1 MADKSEWTDKTGFWR
16 VKKDKLL
23 AAFAEGVAS
32 GDYEKIPYSRWREL
46 SRAKNPYFIIFKSHD
61 GNNEFC
67 GIKTI
72 YEIYFT
78 GADGNENC
86 YEVLAGD
93 CSLGSFLTWNFYS
106 PDLSYDYDEEESNEM
121 PDTYNDQFNYR
132 TYLNNISTSDYTTA
146 TQRYDTTTTT
156 GITPDADNRYS
167 NTITTESPYSLGD
180 SWVAIHN
187 DMLKE
192 NDVRKICEDVLNKK
206 ENDLHKICEGILNEK
221 KKEKNTMDTS
231 KIFNFDFGPVSGSQ
245 FRMSPYGLAV
255 RTQANGWVAFNAA
268 NGELMDVD
276 VINFDLSKMIYKMPV
291 AQSAI
296 AAGDILIHGGK
307 PVFVRNANTNDGT
320 VNVIDYSTAS
330 VMDILPVKS
339 PFGFNFFTKVVCFVD
354 MNGASAASPDNP
366 FGGLL
371 PFLMLGEGKD
381 FDPMMLMLMG
391 GNMNFASNPMMMYF
405 MLNSNSDGK
414 DNSNLLPLFLM
425 MNSGNMPSG
434 NAGPATI

>member
-1 MADKSEWTDKTGFWR
+1 MANKSEWTDKTSFWR

-32 GDYEKIPYSRWREL
+32 GDYEKISYTRWREL
-46 SRAKNPYFIIFKSHD
+46 SRAKNSYVIIAKSHSGD
-61 GNNEFC
+61 NDFC

-72 YEIYFT
+72 YKIYFIDT
-78 GADGNENC
+78 DGNENC
-86 YEVLAGD
+86 YEVSAGD

-121 PDTYNDQFNYR
+121 PDTYNDQCNYR
-132 TYLNNISTSDYTTA
+132 TYINNISASDYTTA

-156 GITPDADNRYS
+156 GTTPDGDNRYS
-167 NTITTESPYSLGD
+167 NIITTESPYSLGD
-180 SWVAIHN
+180 SWVAIN
-187 DMLKE
+187 NETLKE
-192 NDVRKICEDVLNKK
+192 KDVRKICED
-206 ENDLHKICEGILNEK
+206 IINEK
-221 KKEKNTMDTS
+221 KKEKTTMDTS

-339 PFGFNFFTKVVCFVD
+339 PFGFNFFTKVVCLVD
-354 MNGASAASPDNP
+354 MNGAFAASPDNP

-381 FDPMMLMLMG
+381 FDPMMLMFMG

-405 MLNSNSDGK
+405 MLNSDGK
-414 DNSNLLPLFLM
+414 DNSNLLPLLMM

>member
-1 MADKSEWTDKTGFWR
+1 MSRTWYANRE
-16 VKKDKLL
+16 KLL
-23 AAFAEGVAS
+23 VTFSAATDRYHKLE
-32 GDYEKIPYSRWREL
+32 YTTWREYVRVQ
-46 SRAKNPYFIIFKSHD
+46 SPIMIVTKDIDNYIVRFPNEKNIFDIYHADD
-61 GNNEFC
+61 GSFGEFLDHVFEDPTLTSPNTMKGDNKMFC
-67 GIKTI
+67 S
-72 YEIYFT
+72 
-78 GADGNENC
+78 DNEN
-86 YEVLAGD
+86 
-93 CSLGSFLTWNFYS
+93 
-106 PDLSYDYDEEESNEM
+106 DYIK
-121 PDTYNDQFNYR
+121 YNDYR
-132 TYLNNISTSDYTTA
+132 KYINNVSASDYTTA

-156 GITPDADNRYS
+156 GITPESDNRYS
-167 NTITTESPYSLGD
+167 NTITTDPYSLGD

-192 NDVRKICEDVLNKK
+192 NDVRKICE
-206 ENDLHKICEGILNEK
+206 GILNEK
-221 KKEKNTMDTS
+221 KKEKTTMDTS

-255 RTQANGWVAFNAA
+255 RTAANGWVAFNAA
-268 NGELMDVD
+268 SGELMDVD

-307 PVFVRNANTNDGT
+307 PVFVRKADTDNGI

-371 PFLMLGEGKD
+371 PFLMMGEGKD
-381 FDPMMLMLMG
+381 FDPMMLMFMG
-391 GNMNFASNPMMMYF
+391 GNMNFASNPMMMYL
-405 MLNSNSDGK
+405 MLNSDGK

>member
-1 MADKSEWTDKTGFWR
+1 MINEPKMIWWTVDK
-16 VKKDKLL
+16 KKFLE
-23 AAFAEGVAS
+23 AFAEDVEI
-32 GDYEKIPYSRWREL
+32 GDYEKIPYQRWREL
-46 SRAKNPYFIIFKSHD
+46 SRSPDSCFDIAKI
-61 GNNEFC
+61 
-67 GIKTI
+67 I
-72 YEIYFT
+72 YENPALTTSYRVYFT
-78 GADGNENC
+78 TYTTKTHVY
-86 YEVLAGD
+86 YEFSVGD
-93 CSLGSFLTWNFYS
+93 NSMGSFLTWNFGS
-106 PDLSYDYDEEESNEM
+106 PDLSYDCDEKENHEMFCSDNE
-121 PDTYNDQFNYR
+121 NDYIKENDYR
-132 TYLNNISTSDYTTA
+132 KYINNVSANGYTTA

-192 NDVRKICEDVLNKK
+192 NDVRKICEDILNKK
-206 ENDLHKICEGILNEK
+206 ENDLHKICEDILNEK

-381 FDPMMLMLMG
+381 FDPMMLMFMG

>member
-1 MADKSEWTDKTGFWR
+1 MIKYWYADR
-16 VKKDKLL
+16 
-23 AAFAEGVAS
+23 
-32 GDYEKIPYSRWREL
+32 EKILTAFSTAINNPNHYNKIDYSTWREYV
-46 SRAKNPYFIIFKSHD
+46 RAENPVMIIIKSVSGAGVTDYTVTIPDTNIWDNYFP
-61 GNNEFC
+61 
-67 GIKTI
+67 
-72 YEIYFT
+72 
-78 GADGNENC
+78 
-86 YEVLAGD
+86 GD
-93 CSLGSFLTWNFYS
+93 CSFGKFLDHVFEDKSLTS
-106 PDLSYDYDEEESNEM
+106 PFKDIVKGDNKMFCSDNENDYLK
-121 PDTYNDQFNYR
+121 YNDYRSKYINNY
-132 TYLNNISTSDYTTA
+132 STADDHTTA
-146 TQRYDTTTTT
+146 TQYGATTTT
-156 GITPDADNRYS
+156 GTTINGDDYYS
-167 NTITTESPYSLGD
+167 NTITTTIDSPSYLGN
-180 SWVAIHN
+180 SWVAIN
-187 DMLKE
+187 NETLKE
-192 NDVRKICEDVLNKK
+192 KDVRKICED
-206 ENDLHKICEGILNEK
+206 IINEK
-221 KKEKNTMDTS
+221 KKEKTTMDTS

-268 NGELMDVD
+268 SGELMDVD

-307 PVFVRNANTNDGT
+307 PVFVRKADTSNGI

-371 PFLMLGEGKD
+371 PFLMMGEGKD
-381 FDPMMLMLMG
+381 FDPMMLMFMG

-405 MLNSNSDGK
+405 MLNSDGK

>member
-1 MADKSEWTDKTGFWR
+1 MIKYWYADRE
-16 VKKDKLL
+16 KLL
-23 AAFAEGVAS
+23 DAFSCATS
-32 GDYEKIPYSRWREL
+32 NKDYYRTVDSFEYSLRSYHKLEYTTWREYV
-46 SRAKNPYFIIFKSHD
+46 RAKNPVMIIIKSVSGAGVTD
-61 GNNEFC
+61 YTV
-67 GIKTI
+67 TI
-72 YEIYFT
+72 PDTNIWDNY
-78 GADGNENC
+78 
-86 YEVLAGD
+86 LPGD
-93 CSLGSFLTWNFYS
+93 CSFGQFLDNVFEDKSLTS
-106 PDLSYDYDEEESNEM
+106 PFKDIVKGDNKMFCSDNENDYIK
-121 PDTYNDQFNYR
+121 YNDYR
-132 TYLNNISTSDYTTA
+132 KYINNVSASDYTTA

-156 GITPDADNRYS
+156 GITPESDNRYS
-167 NTITTESPYSLGD
+167 NTITTDPYSLGD

-192 NDVRKICEDVLNKK
+192 NDVRKICE
-206 ENDLHKICEGILNEK
+206 GILNEK
-221 KKEKNTMDTS
+221 KKEKTTMDTS

-268 NGELMDVD
+268 SGELMDVD

-307 PVFVRNANTNDGT
+307 PVFVRKADTDNGI

-371 PFLMLGEGKD
+371 PFLMMGEGKD
-381 FDPMMLMLMG
+381 FDPMMLMFMG

-405 MLNSNSDGK
+405 MLNSDGK

>member
-1 MADKSEWTDKTGFWR
+1 MIKYWYADKE
-16 VKKDKLL
+16 KLL
-23 AAFAEGVAS
+23 DAFSCATS
-32 GDYEKIPYSRWREL
+32 NKDYYRTVDTFEYSLQSYRKLDYPKWREYV
-46 SRAKNPYFIIFKSHD
+46 RAENPVMIIIKSVSGSGVTD
-61 GNNEFC
+61 YTV
-67 GIKTI
+67 TI
-72 YEIYFT
+72 PDTNIWDNY
-78 GADGNENC
+78 
-86 YEVLAGD
+86 LPGD
-93 CSLGSFLTWNFYS
+93 CSFGQFLDNVFEDKSLTSPFKDIVKGDNKMFYS
-106 PDLSYDYDEEESNEM
+106 DDKNDYNK
-121 PDTYNDQFNYR
+121 YNDYR
-132 TYLNNISTSDYTTA
+132 KYINNVSASDYTTA

-156 GITPDADNRYS
+156 GTTINGDDYYS
-167 NTITTESPYSLGD
+167 NTITTDSPSYLGNG
-180 SWVAIHN
+180 WVAIQN
-187 DMLKE
+187 DTLKE
-192 NDVRKICEDVLNKK
+192 NDVRKICEDIINK
-206 ENDLHKICEGILNEK
+206 N
-221 KKEKNTMDTS
+221 KEKEKMDTS
-231 KIFNFDFGPVSGSQ
+231 KIFNFDFGPVSGNQ

-268 NGELMDVD
+268 SGELMDVD

>member
-1 MADKSEWTDKTGFWR
+1 MADKSEWTGKASFWR

-32 GDYEKIPYSRWREL
+32 GDYEKIPYTRWREL
-46 SRAKNPYFIIFKSHD
+46 SRAKNSYVIIAKSHSGD
-61 GNNEFC
+61 NDFG
-67 GIKTI
+67 GIKTT
-72 YEIYFT
+72 YKIYFM

-86 YEVLAGD
+86 YEVSAGD

-121 PDTYNDQFNYR
+121 SDTYNDQFNYR
-132 TYLNNISTSDYTTA
+132 TYISGASSGDHTTA
-146 TQRYDTTTTT
+146 TQYGTTTTA
-156 GITPDADNRYS
+156 GDYYS
-167 NTITTESPYSLGD
+167 NTITADHSYLGD
-180 SWVAIHN
+180 SWVAIN
-187 DMLKE
+187 NETLKE
-192 NDVRKICEDVLNKK
+192 NDVRKICED
-206 ENDLHKICEGILNEK
+206 ILNEK
-221 KKEKNTMDTS
+221 KKEKTTMDTS

-330 VMDILPVKS
+330 VANILPVKS
-339 PFGFNFFTKVVCFVD
+339 PFGFNFFTKVVCLVD

-371 PFLMLGEGKD
+371 PFLMMGEGKD
-381 FDPMMLMLMG
+381 FDPMMLMFMG
-391 GNMNFASNPMMMYF
+391 GNMNFTNNPMMMYF
-405 MLNSNSDGK
+405 MLNSDGK

>member
-1 MADKSEWTDKTGFWR
+1 MANKSEWTDKTGFWR
-16 VKKDKLL
+16 VKKEKLL

-46 SRAKNPYFIIFKSHD
+46 SRAKNQYFIIFKSHN
-61 GNNEFC
+61 GENEFC

-106 PDLSYDYDEEESNEM
+106 PDLSYDYDEEENNEM

-132 TYLNNISTSDYTTA
+132 TYINGASASDYTTA

-156 GITPDADNRYS
+156 GITPEADNRYS
-167 NTITTESPYSLGD
+167 NIITTESPYRLGD
-180 SWVAIHN
+180 SWVAVPN
-187 DMLKE
+187 DTLKE
-192 NDVRKICEDVLNKK
+192 KDVRKICE
-206 ENDLHKICEGILNEK
+206 GIINEK
-221 KKEKNTMDTS
+221 KKEKTTMDTS

-268 NGELMDVD
+268 SGELMDVD

-307 PVFVRNANTNDGT
+307 PVFVRKADTSNGI

-371 PFLMLGEGKD
+371 PFLMMGEGKD
-381 FDPMMLMLMG
+381 FDPMMLMFMG
-391 GNMNFASNPMMMYF
+391 SNMNFASNPMMMYF
-405 MLNSNSDGK
+405 MLNSDGK